1 MVWVTRAKAKA
12 KPTSKRVKTT
22 IILVQILPQS
32 CAPVLVE
39 KRARGTR
46 TLDPRIVNSLFALAP
61 YKHEGMWVIDDP
73 AVGLSKK
80 PSIAAIDTMI
90 DKVVAD
96 IPNAEHGFRAIF
108 SAFPFPG
115 SIFRLEWR

>member
-1 MVWVTRAKAKA
+1 
-12 KPTSKRVKTT
+12 
-22 IILVQILPQS
+22 
-32 CAPVLVE
+32 
-39 KRARGTR
+39 
-46 TLDPRIVNSLFALAP
+46 
-61 YKHEGMWVIDDP
+61 MWVVDDP

-90 DKVVAD
+90 DKVVAH

-115 SIFRLEWR
+115 SIFRLEWRREETGRNRYYSDQKRVSNIKPSRTSATSSRALAAVTARG